1 MTGQLA
7 LNPLAMPAIHKTLML
22 ARCVATLA
30 VVFLQTIL
38 VRGQS
43 PPIAVSGTTTT
54 LGGST
59 RLPGV
64 TVEVT
69 NDTGHSVAVAVSD
82 ADGRFRLSLA
92 GPGRWTFVASLDG
105 FRPSTLPV
113 VVASGQPDLSVD
125 FDLQVGGVDETIQ
138 VVAVGRA
145 EAQLS
150 IPNTTVAVNVVSAQV
165 VDTLPVQGE
174 TVDALLP
181 LMPGVIRGPDGRL
194 NVKGGS
200 ESQTAFLL
208 NGVSISDPS
217 SGDFGVTL
225 PVDAVDS
232 VSLLPNP
239 YLSEYGQ
246 FTSGVS
252 EVETRAGTNKWRW
265 RVNNFVP
272 KFRWRDGTFK
282 GIEKFTPRL
291 AVAGPLLRDRV
302 FLAQSARYRIVK
314 TKVPARPEI
323 VNDNRVESFDSFT
336 QLDAAFGSRH
346 TATLTGSFFPRE
358 IDLVNVDTFTP
369 RDIAPRLR
377 QDGFNVAI
385 TGRTVLSGRA
395 LLSGTLAAQSFN
407 TTIDGQGD
415 GPMTLAPDENGGFF
429 FNEQRR
435 ETWSVHASETVT
447 FQPRDWF
454 GPHDMKAGVRVV
466 HSRLAGRSLSRP
478 VNIRRAD
485 GTLSQQLDYGP
496 ASSSRAS
503 STDAGVFL
511 QDHWKINDLV
521 LLEIGGRFDWDGVGQ
536 HLNLSPRAGFSVRL
550 SADGRHVLRGGA
562 GLFFGQTP
570 LNVQAFENYER
581 QTVTY
586 FADDGSTAHRVVPF
600 EYRLAADATPSA
612 FVANVE
618 YNRQIGRHVLLKI
631 NHLRRNGHHEYLAD
645 SNDAGA
651 TLTLDSRGRSR
662 YWELEVTSRIVAGR
676 QELFATYVRSKSES
690 DSNRFDQLFGNF
702 RQPVIRANEFSLT
715 DTDTP
720 HRFLLRGTL
729 AVAGWSVSPVFEMR
743 QGLPY
748 SLVDEER
755 YFVGGRNRGGRFPIF
770 HTLDLDVQR
779 RIEMFGVSPSIGLR
793 VFHVLGDFMPR
804 DIQNNV
810 HAAAFGRFSN
820 PIQRSFG
827 LTLQFD

>member
-1 MTGQLA
+1 MHKIGT
-7 LNPLAMPAIHKTLML
+7 LAMF
-22 ARCVATLA
+22 VATLA
-30 VVFLQTIL
+30 IVLSHTVT

-43 PPIAVSGTTTT
+43 APIAVSGTTTT
-54 LGGST
+54 LGGTT

-69 NDTGHSVAVAVSD
+69 NEAGHSVAVAVSD
-82 ADGRFRLSLA
+82 ADGRFRVALS
-92 GPGRWTFVASLDG
+92 GPGRWTLVASLDG
-105 FRPSTLPV
+105 FRPSTLSI
-113 VVASGQPDLSVD
+113 VAPSGQSDMSVD

-138 VVAVGRA
+138 VVAVRRG
-145 EAQLS
+145 ESPLS
-150 IPNTTVAVNVVSAQV
+150 IPNTAVAAEVVSAQLV
-165 VDTLPVQGE
+165 NTLPVQGE
-174 TVDALLP
+174 SVEALLP
-181 LMPGVIRGPDGRL
+181 LLPGVVRGPDGRL
-194 NVKGGS
+194 NVKGGP

-239 YLSEYGQ
+239 YLAEYGQ

-252 EVETRAGTNKWRW
+252 EVETRAGTSQWRL

-272 KFRWRDGTFK
+272 KFRWRDGTFQ

-291 AVAGPLLRDRV
+291 AVAGPVVRDRV

-323 VNDNRVESFDSFT
+323 VNDNRIESFDSFS

-346 TATLTGSFFPRE
+346 TATFTVSFFPRE

-369 RDIAPRLR
+369 RDVAPSLR
-377 QDGFNVAI
+377 QDGFNVAV
-385 TGRTVLSGRA
+385 TGRAVLSSRV
-395 LLSGTLAAQSFN
+395 LLSSTLAAQSFN

-435 ETWSVHASETVT
+435 ETWTVQASETVT
-447 FQPRDWF
+447 FQPGDWF
-454 GPHDMKAGVRVV
+454 GTHDMKAGVRVL
-466 HSRLAGRSLSRP
+466 HSTLAGRSLSRP
-478 VNIRRAD
+478 VNFRRAD
-485 GTLSQQLDYGP
+485 GTLSQQVNYGP
-496 ASSSRAS
+496 GSSLRAS
-503 STDAGVFL
+503 TIDAGVFL
-511 QDHWKINDLV
+511 QDHWKISDPV
-521 LLEIGGRFDWDGVGQ
+521 LLEIGGRVDWDGVGE
-536 HLNLSPRAGFSVRL
+536 HLNLAPRAGFSVRL
-550 SADGRHVLRGGA
+550 SPDGRRVLRGGA
-562 GLFFGQTP
+562 GIFFGQTP
-570 LNVQAFENYER
+570 LNVQAFGNYER
-581 QTVTY
+581 QTITY
-586 FADDGSTAHRVVPF
+586 FADDGLNARRVVPF

-612 FVANVE
+612 FVANIE
-618 YNRQIGRHVLLKI
+618 YDRQIGRHVLFKI
-631 NHLRRNGHHEYLAD
+631 NHLRRNGYHEYLAD
-645 SNDAGA
+645 SNDADA

-662 YWELEVTSRIVAGR
+662 YWELELTSRVRAGR
-676 QELFATYVRSKSES
+676 QEMFATYVRSKAES
-690 DSNRFDQLFGNF
+690 DLNRFDQLFGNF
-702 RQPVIRANEFSLT
+702 RQPVIRSNEFSLT

-729 AVAGWSVSPVFEMR
+729 ALAGWLVSPVFELR
-743 QGLPY
+743 QGFPY
-748 SLVDEER
+748 SLVDEDR
-755 YFVGGRNRGGRFPIF
+755 HFVGRRNHGGRFPVF
-770 HTLDLDVQR
+770 YTLDLDVQR
-779 RIEMFGVSPSIGLR
+779 RITMFGISPRVGLR
-793 VFHVLGDFMPR
+793 VFHILGDFMPR
-804 DIQNNV
+804 DVQNNV